1 MGMKYKLFLSL
12 PKWERIRMG
21 GVCLRKVRCPESAE
35 GLNEQQT
42 MGSKKIF
49 R

>member
-1 MGMKYKLFLSL
+1 MSMKYKLFLCL

-21 GVCLRKVRCPESAE
+21 GVCLRKVKCPESAE
-35 GLNEQQT
+35 GSNERQ
-42 MGSKKIF
+42 MVKSKKIF